1 MKRLLTLILDGEF
14 EQGFDATLE
23 IRQGD
28 IHSPSQTRIKGRLS
42 GNRELLNCYRHWQQ
56 RYLSL
61 EMLFRALSA
70 NPEQV
75 TNSSQRG
82 KAFAAC
88 RQAAEVLEGSLNH
101 WLNSDPEFRGI
112 RDKLLRSG
120 KKFQLL
126 LQTNNPWLRRF
137 PWHRWD
143 LLAEAQAEV
152 ALSAIEYDCPNPL
165 NRQPTPKGKVRI
177 LAILGQGANLNQQ
190 ADQQELEELAGKAG
204 AQITWRQ
211 EPQASELNQ
220 QLWEQGWDILFF
232 AGHSGTSQE
241 GQRGEIQLNQTERL
255 TIDDLRFALKKAIGR
270 RPRYA
275 NARGLQLA
283 SSALM
288 PHVRTES
295 RRGMN
300 GGQDRRSFILDIVGK
315 TK

>member
-42 GNRELLNCYRHWQQ
+42 GNRDLLNCYRHWQQ

-82 KAFAAC
+82 EAFAAC
-88 RQAAEVLEGSLNH
+88 RQAAEVLEKSLNH

-190 ADQQELEELAGKAG
+190 ADQQALEELAGQAG

-232 AGHSGTSQE
+232 AG
-241 GQRGEIQLNQTERL
+241 L
-255 TIDDLRFALKKAIGR
+255 AIKR
-270 RPRYA
+270 
-275 NARGLQLA
+275 Q
-283 SSALM
+283 
-288 PHVRTES
+288 
-295 RRGMN
+295 
-300 GGQDRRSFILDIVGK
+300 
-315 TK
+315 